1 MKRTLAT
8 LAAMLVTVST
18 FGQGTVIFNTR
29 IGTVDAKVSR
39 GDGTGAGAGVTAQL
53 YLVGAGGALTA
64 LTPTTTF
71 RTTSAA
77 AAFYINQVTITVPG
91 VAAGNPATF
100 RMRAWVGASYDT
112 SFLKGES
119 NDVTVPQLG
128 GTPPGGGAPIP
139 DPFLGGLQGFTCPL
153 PEPSSITLGLLGAAV
168 LLCRRRNRFGSSH

>member
-1 MKRTLAT
+1 MKRTLVT
-8 LAAMLVTVST
+8 LAAMLVTVSA

-29 IGTVDAKVSR
+29 IGTVDAPFR
-39 GDGTGAGAGVTAQL
+39 RPDGTGAGAGVTAQL

-77 AAFYINQVTITVPG
+77 AAFYINQVTVIVPG
-91 VAAGNPATF
+91 IAAGNPATF
-100 RMRAWVGASYDT
+100 RMRAWEGASYDT
-112 SFLKGES
+112 AFLKGES
-119 NDVTVPQLG
+119 NDVTILQLG

-139 DPFLGGLQGFTCPL
+139 DPFLAGLQGFTMGF

-168 LLCRRRNRFGSSH
+168 LLCRRRK